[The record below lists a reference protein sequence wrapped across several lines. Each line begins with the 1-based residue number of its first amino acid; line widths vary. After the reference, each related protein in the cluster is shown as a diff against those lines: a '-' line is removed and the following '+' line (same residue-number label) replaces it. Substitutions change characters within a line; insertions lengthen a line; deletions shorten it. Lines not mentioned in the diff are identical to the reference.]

1 LSSADR
7 AEGRL
12 AAIDLAAVDLAAV
25 DLAAVDLA
33 AVDLAEAPVS
43 TVLRAVEAAGPN
55 PVVLIDGPSGA
66 GKSTLADR
74 LVARWPGPRP
84 PTLVR
89 LDDIYPGWQGLDAA
103 IDQLTH
109 SLLGPRQ
116 AGRPGA
122 WRRYDWDRGEPA
134 EWHPVDP
141 SRPLIVE
148 GCGALAAA
156 HAGLSDIRVWLGA
169 DDAIRKARALAR
181 DGEVFRSHWD
191 EWQAEWEAYRAREQP
206 EQWATLRLRG
216 VGRAE
221 DSDALPEPE
230 SSPPD

>member
-1 LSSADR
+1 MSSAD
-7 AEGRL
+7 L
-12 AAIDLAAVDLAAV
+12 AAPDP
-25 DLAAVDLA
+25 
-33 AVDLAEAPVS
+33 AETPVQA
-43 TVLRAVEAAGPN
+43 VLRELDAAGPT

-66 GKSTLADR
+66 GKSTLADE
-74 LVARWPGPRP
+74 LVALWRGPLR

-103 IDQLTH
+103 IEQMTH
-109 SLLGPRQ
+109 SLLAPRH
-116 AGRPGA
+116 AGRPAA

-148 GCGALAAA
+148 GCGALAEA

-181 DGEVFRSHWD
+181 DGEAFRSHWD
-191 EWQAEWEAYRAREQP
+191 EWQAEWETYRAREQP
-206 EQWATLRLRG
+206 ERWATLRLG
-216 VGRAE
+216 AVDRAE
-221 DSDALPEPE
+221 DSAAVLRLET
-230 SSPPD
+230 SPPD